1 MERNFVLK
9 REQKTSLKLSL
20 QSNYLQE
27 LKGVIR
33 RLELTL
39 TPHSRD
45 LSFVI
50 DRLKSN
56 KLAFNCRGFWSN

>member
-1 MERNFVLK
+1 MERNFVLR
-9 REQKTSLKLSL
+9 REQKTSL

-39 TPHSRD
+39 TPHDD